1 MSDFQ
6 DFLKHGYAHVAIG
19 EFKPGRFEEAAE
31 LYQQAIATFTTGL
44 KGAYLLREPGTDRG
58 ISVILL
64 EHDDDMETNANSTQ
78 QSILNKMAP
87 LFSHAPK
94 MGLYEV
100 VCDVETAATEEAI
113 ATS

>member
-6 DFLKHGYAHVAIG
+6 DFLKHSYAHVAIG
-19 EFKPGRFEEAAE
+19 EFRPGCFEEAAE

-58 ISVILL
+58 ISIILL
-64 EHDDDMETNANSTQ
+64 EHDDDMEANENSAQ
-78 QSILNKMAP
+78 QAILKKMAP

-94 MGLYEV
+94 TGVYEV
-100 VCDVETAATEEAI
+100 VCDVETIAPEI
-113 ATS
+113 ATISS

>member
-6 DFLKHGYAHVAIG
+6 DFLKHSYAHVAIG

-58 ISVILL
+58 ISIILL
-64 EHDDDMETNANSTQ
+64 EHDDDMEANENTTQ
-78 QSILNKMAP
+78 QAILKKMAP

-94 MGLYEV
+94 IGLYEV
-100 VCDVETAATEEAI
+100 VCDVESLAQEAI
-113 ATS
+113 ASS

>member
-6 DFLKHGYAHVAIG
+6 DFLKHSYAHVAIG

-58 ISVILL
+58 ISVIFL
-64 EHDDDMETNANSTQ
+64 EHEDDMEANDNGTQ
-78 QSILNKMAP
+78 QAILKKMAP
-87 LFSHAPK
+87 LFNHAPK
-94 MGLYEV
+94 TGVYEV
-100 VCDVETAATEEAI
+100 VSDLHAPTPEPAEA
-113 ATS
+113 S